1 MSTELTD
8 DQVAEIRSE
17 LQAGRKLAAVKLYK
31 EWTGSSLVAA
41 KNYVESLPAGTAVAD
56 LVGGIEAHQMDR
68 ILDAIQQGNKLEAVK
83 LYRESSGLN
92 LMESKKFI
100 EGLMKELG
108 IEDRPGCGAAV
119 LLLVVL
125 GAGISLAAI

>member
-1 MSTELTD
+1 VPKELTD
-8 DQVAEIRSE
+8 DQVAQLRYE
-17 LQAGRKLAAVKLYK
+17 LTAGRKLAAVKLYK

-41 KNYVESLPAGTAVAD
+41 KNYVESLPTDTAVAD
-56 LVGGIEAHQMDR
+56 FDEGIETHQMDR
-68 ILDAIQQGNKLEAVK
+68 ILDALQQGNKLEAVK

-125 GAGISLAAI
+125 GAGLSLAAI

>member
-1 MSTELTD
+1 VPIELTD
-8 DQVAEIRSE
+8 DQVAEIRDE

-41 KNYVESLPAGTAVAD
+41 KNYVESLPADGAVNDFAA
-56 LVGGIEAHQMDR
+56 GIEAHQMDR
-68 ILDAIQQGNKLEAVK
+68 ILDAIQEGNKLEAVK
-83 LYRESSGLN
+83 LYRDSSGLD